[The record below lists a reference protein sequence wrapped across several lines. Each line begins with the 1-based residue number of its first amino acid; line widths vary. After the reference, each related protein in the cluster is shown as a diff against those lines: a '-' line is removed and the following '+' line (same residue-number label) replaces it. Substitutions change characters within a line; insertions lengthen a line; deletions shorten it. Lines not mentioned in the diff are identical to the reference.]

1 MFDLPK
7 NTFRAALLVVA
18 TGLSVTAVMANGE
31 KTVPDPKT
39 STGRELTGPGAHHE
53 EYIVPPVDTSRVR
66 IDTVRR
72 VPTDTARAKSDPYH
86 MPGEV
91 RPEDTVPMPNP
102 PRPPRG
108 PGMPP
113 GSPPR

>member
-1 MFDLPK
+1 MPV
-7 NTFRAALLVVA
+7 TFKTTLRAALALVIA
-18 TGLSVTAVMANGE
+18 GLSSDVLANGE
-31 KTVPDPKT
+31 KTTPDPKT

-72 VPTDTARAKSDPYH
+72 LRVDTVRVKSDPYN

-108 PGMPP
+108 PRTPP
-113 GSPPR
+113 DLPAK